1 MDKRLLLAL
10 AISMGILFA
19 WWKIFP
25 PQQPPPPAPVA
36 QQQPTTP
43 APAPAP
49 APGQA
54 AAPTAGAAAPTDS
67 KGAAANAPEQW
78 LTLDTADA
86 DYVLSSWGG
95 TLRQV
100 KLKEKKFQVEDPKTK
115 EKKPLQTIGTFT
127 ADTAPFVT
135 TFTSNDFSLGPTVPY
150 AVARP
155 APNVVVFTAEVGGV
169 VVEKTYSVEPGRYRL
184 RLDVNVSNQR
194 EKSITESLVLH
205 LYGRQDPEKKGGS
218 FLSYASAVLAEM
230 VCYLGEDTERHNI
243 DDLNKG
249 EKTFNGT
256 IRWIAADEKFF
267 TVAAVPH
274 PDTVAGAQ
282 KCLQR
287 ALDGLTGEVLIPF
300 TNRTIAPGQKTS
312 YSFTAFAGPKYKQD
326 LEAVQ
331 PGGQDP
337 RLVAAVNSSYRI
349 IAFLSEPLLWLLK
362 KFHGFTHN
370 WGVAIILLTIF
381 VRILTFYPQQRTM
394 MSAKKMQKLAPKMAA
409 IRKKYENDRQ
419 RVGVETMNLYK
430 AHGVSPLGGCLPA
443 LIQMPIWMA
452 LFSTL
457 NSAVELHRSG
467 FIFYIHD
474 LSAPD
479 PYYATPLLM
488 GVVMFLQM
496 RMSPAGAD
504 PQQQKMMSIMMPI
517 MFTVFSLFLPAG
529 LAIYTLTSYLIG
541 ILQQLLVNYLDKRR
555 DLAAAA
561 PAKAKS

>member
-1 MDKRLLLAL
+1 MDKRLGIAL
-10 AISMGILFA
+10 AVSMAILFA

-25 PQQPPPPAPVA
+25 PPQQTAPPPAPVA
-36 QQQPTTP
+36 QQQPAAPGAPATGAAATPATAAPGASDSKP
-43 APAPAP
+43 APASAK
-49 APGQA
+49 
-54 AAPTAGAAAPTDS
+54 D
-67 KGAAANAPEQW
+67 EW
-78 LTLDTADA
+78 LTIETPDA

-100 KLKEKKFQVEDPKTK
+100 HIKEARFKG
-115 EKKPLQTIGTFT
+115 LQIIGTF
-127 ADTAPFVT
+127 APDTAPLLT
-135 TFTSNDFSLGPTVPY
+135 TFDTSDFSLAGTAPY
-150 AVARP
+150 TATRRA
-155 APNVVVFTAEVGGV
+155 NGVVFTAESNGV
-169 VVEKTYSVEPGRYRL
+169 VIEKSYTVEPGKHRL
-184 RLDVNVSNQR
+184 QLDLHVSNNR
-194 EKSITESLVLH
+194 DKPISESMVLH
-205 LYGRQDPEKKGGS
+205 LFGRQDPAKMGGS
-218 FLSYASAVLAEM
+218 FLSYASANLAEM
-230 VCYLGEDTERHNI
+230 VCYLGEAAERNNI
-243 DDLNKG
+243 ETLQK
-249 EKTFNGT
+249 EKKEFTGN

-267 TVAAVPH
+267 TTAAVPH
-274 PDTVAGAQ
+274 PDTQAGAQ

-300 TNRTIAPGQKTS
+300 IKRTIGPGQKTS
-312 YSFTAFAGPKYKQD
+312 YTFTVFSGPKYFEA
-326 LEAVQ
+326 LEAVK

-337 RLVAAVNSSYRI
+337 RLVDAVASSWKI
-349 IAFLSEPLLWLLK
+349 IAVLSGPLLGLLK
-362 KFHGFTHN
+362 FFHGFTHN

-394 MSAKKMQKLAPKMAA
+394 MSAKKMQKLAPKLAA

-419 RVGVETMNLYK
+419 RIGVETMNLYK

-457 NSAVELHRSG
+457 NTAVELHRSG
-467 FIFYIHD
+467 FIWYIHD

-555 DLAAAA
+555 DLATA
-561 PAKAKS
+561 PAKAKG

>member
-1 MDKRLLLAL
+1 MDKRLVIAL
-10 AISMGILFA
+10 AVSMGILFA

-25 PQQPPPPAPVA
+25 PPQQPAAPVA
-36 QQQPTTP
+36 QQEAQQAAPTTP
-43 APAPAP
+43 ATGATGTPATTPAGP
-49 APGQA
+49 ADAKP
-54 AAPTAGAAAPTDS
+54 AAPSAA
-67 KGAAANAPEQW
+67 EQW
-78 LTLDTADA
+78 VTLSTPDA
-86 DYVLSSWGG
+86 DFTLSSWGG
-95 TLRQV
+95 TVREV
-100 KLKEKKFQVEDPKTK
+100 KIKEKKFTG
-115 EKKPLQTIGTFT
+115 LQIVGTHT
-127 ADTAPFVT
+127 PETAPMLT
-135 TFTSNDFSLGPTVPY
+135 TFASSDFTLSGTAPYTVT
-150 AVARP
+150 RP
-155 APNVVVFTAEVGGV
+155 APNAVSFTAESGGV
-169 VVEKTYSVEPGRYRL
+169 TVEKVYTVEPGRYRL
-184 RLDVNVSNQR
+184 RLDVNISNRR
-194 EKSITESLVLH
+194 EKPLTQSMVVH
-205 LYGRQDPEKKGGS
+205 LYGRQDPAKKGGS
-218 FLSYASAVLAEM
+218 FLSYASANLAEM
-230 VCYLGEDTERHNI
+230 VCFVGESAERNNIEALAKGDKSHN
-243 DDLNKG
+243 G
-249 EKTFNGT
+249 S

-274 PDTVAGAQ
+274 PDTLAGAQ

-287 ALDGLTGEVLIPF
+287 ALDGLTGEVLIPL

-312 YSFTAFAGPKYKQD
+312 YAFTVFGGPKYRHD

-337 RLVAAVNSSYRI
+337 HLVGVVNSSYRI
-349 IAFLSEPLLWLLK
+349 IAFLSEPLLYLLK
-362 KFHGFTHN
+362 FFQRFTHN
-370 WGVAIILLTIF
+370 WGVAIILLTLF

-394 MSAKKMQKLAPKMAA
+394 MSAKKMQKLAPELAK

-419 RVGVETMNLYK
+419 KVGVETMNLYK

-479 PYYATPLLM
+479 PYYATPLMM

-555 DLAAAA
+555 DLALAG